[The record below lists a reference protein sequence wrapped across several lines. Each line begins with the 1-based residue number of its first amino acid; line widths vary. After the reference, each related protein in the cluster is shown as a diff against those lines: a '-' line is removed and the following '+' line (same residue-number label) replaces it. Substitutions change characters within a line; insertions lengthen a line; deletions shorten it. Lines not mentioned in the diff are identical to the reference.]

1 MLALAQARGG
11 FPFGVVPSHTVCII
25 AYSNR
30 PSSNFVPPGEFAP
43 DAVNAILNSYR
54 GLPEWGGSAEYD
66 TQNQWRD
73 TALIRDLRL
82 DCLSACCLN
91 GGSDDPAEF
100 LISAIIAPVLS
111 REKRP
116 LATICSLR
124 SEAGE

>member
-54 GLPEWGGSAEYD
+54 GLPEWGGSAAAQRRELD
-66 TQNQWRD
+66 RRKREHRIDPFAAKPWSDVRD
-73 TALIRDLRL
+73 RLQKRKKLRR
-82 DCLSACCLN
+82 
-91 GGSDDPAEF
+91 G
-100 LISAIIAPVLS
+100 
-111 REKRP
+111 
-116 LATICSLR
+116 
-124 SEAGE
+124 